1 MTIPDDPSPDTP
13 IFESQL
19 GAQDSPLAEG
29 SSLEPDASTVQ
40 NPSMGQGSQTQGS
53 QPQASQPQGSQ
64 AQGSQGSGGVRDEA
78 GRVAQNAAD
87 AGSEVASVAKEQ
99 AQDVLEEGKAQAS
112 ELLHQTQDELREQA
126 AHQQERVAAG
136 LHSISDELNQMA
148 SASESG
154 GMASDLVRQAARRA
168 DSIATWLG
176 DRDPGSLLSEVKSY
190 ARRNPGT
197 FIAIAALAGAV
208 GGRLTRALASGG
220 SSGAGGSG
228 QSAQHA
234 GSGSSAAEHG
244 QGLMA
249 DPTGQTG
256 AGGYPGAAAPVAGA
270 EATGYWAP
278 ETVAGEGTDG
288 TRQ

>member
-19 GAQDSPLAEG
+19 GAQDSPLADG
-29 SSLEPDASTVQ
+29 SSLEQDPSMAQ
-40 NPSMGQGSQTQGS
+40 NPSMSQGSEALGSQTQGS
-53 QPQASQPQGSQ
+53 QQGSR
-64 AQGSQGSGGVRDEA
+64 GVRDEA

-87 AGSEVASVAKEQ
+87 AGSDVASVAKEQ

-136 LHSISDELNQMA
+136 LHSISDELTQMA

-220 SSGAGGSG
+220 SSGAGGSR

-234 GSGSSAAEHG
+234 GSGSSAAEQG

-270 EATGYWAP
+270 DATGYWAP